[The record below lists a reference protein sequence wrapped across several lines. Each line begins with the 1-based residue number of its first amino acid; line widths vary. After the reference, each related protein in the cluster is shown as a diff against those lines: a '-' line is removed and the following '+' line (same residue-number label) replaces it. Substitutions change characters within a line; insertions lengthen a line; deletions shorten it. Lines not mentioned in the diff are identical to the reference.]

1 MKQDLH
7 IRFNP
12 HNQRHQQVAAYL
24 EPVKAKYRT
33 ALIVAAVEEY
43 MRLYPYGADYRE
55 LEEIRKG
62 SYHSFQPKSPIRE
75 NLQKKERQREVSAS
89 SEPAAQPAPSGPP
102 SDTLDQV
109 IDLYALDDEE

>member
-12 HNQRHQQVAAYL
+12 RNQRHQQICAYL
-24 EPVKAKYRT
+24 EPVREKYRT
-33 ALIVAAVEEY
+33 ALVVAAVEEY
-43 MRLYPYGADYRE
+43 MRLHPYGADYRE

-62 SYHSFQPKSPIRE
+62 SYHSFQPKSTIWE
-75 NLQKKERQREVSAS
+75 NLQKKERRQEAPTP
-89 SEPAAQPAPSGPP
+89 SEPTARPP
-102 SDTLDQV
+102 PDSLDQV

>member
-12 HNQRHQQVAAYL
+12 RNQRHQQICAYL
-24 EPVKAKYRT
+24 EPVREKYRT
-33 ALIVAAVEEY
+33 ALVVAAVEEY
-43 MRLYPYGADYRE
+43 MRLHPYGAYYRE

-62 SYHSFQPKSPIRE
+62 SYHSFQPKSTIWE
-75 NLQKKERQREVSAS
+75 NLQKKERRQEAPTP
-89 SEPAAQPAPSGPP
+89 SEPTAQPPP
-102 SDTLDQV
+102 DSLDQV

>member
-12 HNQRHQQVAAYL
+12 RNRRHQQVSAYL

-43 MRLYPYGADYRE
+43 MRLHPYGADYRE

-75 NLQKKERQREVSAS
+75 NLQKKERLREA
-89 SEPAAQPAPSGPP
+89 PAPAVPVAQPVPPGPS

>member
-12 HNQRHQQVAAYL
+12 RNQRHQQICAYL
-24 EPVKAKYRT
+24 EPVREKYRT
-33 ALIVAAVEEY
+33 ALVVAAVEEY
-43 MRLYPYGADYRE
+43 MRLHPYGADYRE

-62 SYHSFQPKSPIRE
+62 SYHSFQPKSTIWE
-75 NLQKKERQREVSAS
+75 NLQKKERRQEAPTP
-89 SEPAAQPAPSGPP
+89 SEPTAHPP
-102 SDTLDQV
+102 PDSLDQV